1 MEETRGLER
10 YQTIL
15 VNWISSA
22 IKPDNPSDISSY
34 SENEY
39 EMIDTLFR
47 RFTEITETIDRL
59 DLCLKFIKSPMPR
72 RKGLKVD
79 EYLMYHITF
88 YLQEVYI
95 LNERFDAYAKSVFRL
110 RKKRIG
116 KDGIDSS
123 QLDSLLDRIRIALS
137 DVVATRGSHVHSRS
151 YTDDQMR
158 DLSMYSFFLNNKIGN
173 PEWQDIARDLYR
185 IARTTW
191 VERIQLNRDAVGQL
205 LDEYCDYMY
214 EVITIG
220 SPGLLPNN
228 SFKPPHRGAA

>member
-1 MEETRGLER
+1 MKETRGLER

-22 IKPDNPSDISSY
+22 IKPENPGDISSY

-47 RFTEITETIDRL
+47 RFTEITETVDRL
-59 DLCLKFIKSPMPR
+59 ELCLKFIKSPMPR
-72 RKGLKVD
+72 RKGLKAD

-88 YLQEVYI
+88 HLQEIYI

-110 RKKRIG
+110 RKKRVG

-123 QLDSLLDRIRIALS
+123 QLDCLLDRIRSALS

-158 DLSMYSFFLNNKIGN
+158 DLSMYSFFLHNKVGN

-191 VERIQLNRDAVGQL
+191 VQRIQLNRDTVGQL
-205 LDEYCDYMY
+205 LDEYCD
-214 EVITIG
+214 
-220 SPGLLPNN
+220 
-228 SFKPPHRGAA
+228 